1 MLGAIRSLST
11 RGGRAAALA
20 AGLAATL
27 AAPGTSAQ
35 TVKETLDVTR
45 KARESQRRVLVS
57 GALVLTDEE
66 SKAFWPLYDDYEK
79 ERRGIEEKA
88 DRLAADF
95 MAAYTSLSEIHAT
108 AMLAEVFR
116 IDEARL
122 KLRHDLAERMSKALP
137 PRKLFRYV
145 QIERKLDAVTAADTA
160 QKIPLVP

>member
-1 MLGAIRSLST
+1 MLGATRSGWSERGRST
-11 RGGRAAALA
+11 ALA
-20 AGLAATL
+20 AVLAATL

-57 GALVLTDEE
+57 GTLVLTDGE

-79 ERRGIEEKA
+79 ERRTIEERA

-95 MAAYTSLSEIHAT
+95 MAAYTNLSEIQAT
-108 AMLAEVFR
+108 AMLAEVFK

-122 KLRHDLAERMSKALP
+122 KLRHDLADRMSKALP

-145 QIERKLDAVTAADTA
+145 QIERKLDAVQAADTA